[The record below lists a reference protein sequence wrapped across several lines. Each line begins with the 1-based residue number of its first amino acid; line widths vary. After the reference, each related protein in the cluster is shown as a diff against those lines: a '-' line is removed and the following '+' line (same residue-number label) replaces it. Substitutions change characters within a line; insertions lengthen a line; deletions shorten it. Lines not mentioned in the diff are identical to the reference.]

1 MNNLSSTTSNFSFS
15 DIDDESSIS
24 EIQVSRL
31 QDEILQQSKCIEEFI
46 QNSKQSDDSSAIKV
60 LKTLFSLF
68 KSELSLNLTIRKV
81 LVSER
86 KKAGLSNQSI
96 QSLFR
101 SLRHSGF
108 TNIKTFNE
116 IVTQMNQQVSE
127 IDDLLKQNKIL
138 KNALKSE
145 KRENQN
151 LYTQVT
157 DLTNNISIKKKAQK
171 ENNQTIKML
180 TEKVDKANV
189 DIQSLNQEIIQKR
202 DKILELEQINHDL
215 QMKLKDTQSLNQE
228 LEKEKASLQT
238 QYDQNVLASKTK
250 ADESRIIF
258 FNQVTNYQKEIE
270 LLKTK
275 IADQQEQHEQ
285 EVAELHAQYLT
296 DIEMIKRETNE
307 KVNSLIKEKETLEI
321 NSKKELESQKIC
333 LDSLRHSFLEKE
345 SIINQ
350 QNEELISLKKSVLST
365 ENFNTSLNEIN
376 SKLKNK
382 LKRLT
387 KQNKALQLDI
397 KDKTQNYDD
406 QISNLKTSFE
416 TEKKTIESSVVNKWQ
431 SKLQN
436 FESSLRDIETVCE
449 DQKAENKKLKE
460 IIRKLSF
467 NLQQEEAENAK
478 LHSALQIKK
487 IRNLDRK
494 KTRHGKTTLVSL
506 NRITENNQRG
516 ISVNQLDDISS
527 MPLSAS
533 ISSSLSED

>member
-1 MNNLSSTTSNFSFS
+1 M
-15 DIDDESSIS
+15 
-24 EIQVSRL
+24 
-31 QDEILQQSKCIEEFI
+31 
-46 QNSKQSDDSSAIKV
+46 
-60 LKTLFSLF
+60 
-68 KSELSLNLTIRKV
+68 NLTIRKV

-108 TNIKTFNE
+108 TNIKTFDE

-350 QNEELISLKKSVLST
+350 N
-365 ENFNTSLNEIN
+365 
-376 SKLKNK
+376 
-382 LKRLT
+382 
-387 KQNKALQLDI
+387 
-397 KDKTQNYDD
+397 
-406 QISNLKTSFE
+406 
-416 TEKKTIESSVVNKWQ
+416 
-431 SKLQN
+431 
-436 FESSLRDIETVCE
+436 
-449 DQKAENKKLKE
+449 
-460 IIRKLSF
+460 
-467 NLQQEEAENAK
+467 
-478 LHSALQIKK
+478 
-487 IRNLDRK
+487 
-494 KTRHGKTTLVSL
+494 
-506 NRITENNQRG
+506 
-516 ISVNQLDDISS
+516 
-527 MPLSAS
+527 
-533 ISSSLSED
+533 